1 MAGRSGSDT
10 TDPDLEATTA
20 AAMAGVRQ
28 AMAMQNG
35 GDAAAEQAAAA
46 DVAAQQRAKLALK
59 QQLAAKKVGVS
70 SVTIV

>member
-1 MAGRSGSDT
+1 
-10 TDPDLEATTA
+10 
-20 AAMAGVRQ
+20 MAGVRQ

-70 SVTIV
+70 SVTMV